1 MSQTLSLYRLQQIDS
16 QLDRAKVRL
25 EAIQKVL
32 DDDQELRLAREK
44 ASAAEE
50 ATLNSHKVLKQAET
64 DVEIQ
69 RIKIEQ
75 IEASLYASATHSPK
89 ELQELQNDVAGL
101 KRYILT
107 LEDQQLEAMLALERA
122 EAAQKTA
129 GLELAEVEKRSEE
142 QNKGLHQEQRDL
154 LMDMER
160 LNTERM
166 ATSGNIPEI
175 TILQYDQLRRD
186 HRGVAV
192 AVISE
197 KSCSACGSTLS
208 AAQVQS
214 AHSSETMFQC
224 PSCGRILYGS

>member
-44 ASAAEE
+44 VTAAEA
-50 ATLNSHKVLKQAET
+50 ATLNVRTILKQSET

-75 IEASLYASATHSPK
+75 IEASLYASSAHSPK

-101 KRYILT
+101 KRYILL
-107 LEDQQLEAMLALERA
+107 LEDQQLDAMLALERA
-122 EAAQKTA
+122 EAFQQTA
-129 GLELAEVEKRSEE
+129 RLELAEVEKRSEE
-142 QNKGLHQEQRDL
+142 QNKDFLREQRDL
-154 LMDMER
+154 QTDMER
-160 LNTERM
+160 LNTERT
-166 ATSGNIPEI
+166 ATSGNVPDI

-214 AHSSETMFQC
+214 AHSSESMFQC